1 MGKRLKTGDK
11 PNEYVPVQEDTQLYT
26 ELENK
31 ITQGRFLLEKKTKI
45 NLSQPG
51 VKVVSCEFSPA
62 VVQTGQQTRIM
73 VIGQNNGV
81 FGVFN
86 VDTLESIHS
95 FQISDSKIDS
105 ISINSTGEWIALAS
119 KQQGQLFV
127 WEWKSET
134 YVLK

>member
-1 MGKRLKTGDK
+1 
-11 PNEYVPVQEDTQLYT
+11 
-26 ELENK
+26 
-31 ITQGRFLLEKKTKI
+31 
-45 NLSQPG
+45 
-51 VKVVSCEFSPA
+51 
-62 VVQTGQQTRIM
+62 M

-119 KQQGQLFV
+119 K
-127 WEWKSET
+127 
-134 YVLK
+134 